1 MNRIPIALFVLMLAS
16 FLASDVRAQ
25 SKKSRRLFDQK
36 NLIAWCIVPFDSK
49 NRTPEQRVEMLKR
62 LDFSQ
67 YAYDWR
73 HQHLD
78 SFASEIEL
86 ARKQNV
92 NMSAV
97 WIWIDKNS
105 DKPGQ
110 LSADNERML
119 DILRGS
125 GHKAQL
131 WVGFNHNYFHDMEEA
146 ERIDAGVKMIQYL
159 RKRTEGIIT
168 TVGLYNHGDW
178 FGDAFNQVKMVKQ
191 LNDPKVKIVYNFH
204 HGHAQVKDFGA
215 RVEAMK
221 PYLLAVNINGMEKS
235 GPQILPVGSGSDEKD
250 MLSTLLNSGYTG
262 PIGILG
268 HIETEDVEVV
278 LKRNLDGLKRIAVG
292 L

>member
-1 MNRIPIALFVLMLAS
+1 MNRISLGPLVLILII

-25 SKKSRRLFDQK
+25 SKRSRRLFDQK

-62 LDFSQ
+62 LNFSQ

-73 HQHLD
+73 PQHLD
-78 SFASEIEL
+78 SFAAEIEL
-86 ARKQNV
+86 ARNQDV
-92 NMSAV
+92 AMSAV
-97 WIWIDKNS
+97 WIWIDRNS
-105 DKPGQ
+105 DNPGQ

-119 DILRGS
+119 NILRDS

-131 WVGFNHNYFHDMEEA
+131 WVGFNHNYFHDMAEA

-159 RKRTEGIIT
+159 RKRTEGFVT

-178 FGDAFNQVKMVKQ
+178 FGDAFNQVKMVKKV
-191 LNDPKVKIVYNFH
+191 NDPKVGIVFNFH
-204 HGHAQVKDFGA
+204 HAHLQVEDFRS

-235 GPQILPVGSGSDEKD
+235 GSQILPVGSGSDEKG
-250 MLSTLLNSGYTG
+250 MLSTLLDTGYTG
-262 PIGILG
+262 PIGVLG

-278 LKRNLDGLKRIAVG
+278 LKRNLEGLRRIAAG